1 MILPLNLYSLESC
14 FSVISI
20 EKSSLIGCIYT
31 AQDIGGLRQ
40 DGYDQT
46 VRVGVR
52 EALAAEQ
59 VGRIQRINFC
69 FRILVSA
76 VDHDHQTRVSARALV
91 SQQCTG
97 CRIAELQVTVRKRL
111 LLGTD
116 FAQLA
121 VERQSSSWFSCPHG

>member
-20 EKSSLIGCIYT
+20 EKSSLISCIYT
-31 AQDIGGLRQ
+31 AQDIGGLRR

-59 VGRIQRINFC
+59 VERIQRINFC

-76 VDHDHQTRVSARALV
+76 
-91 SQQCTG
+91 G
-97 CRIAELQVTVRKRL
+97 
-111 LLGTD
+111 
-116 FAQLA
+116 
-121 VERQSSSWFSCPHG
+121 